1 MCTLRCSQIVLPS
14 CDFLNALS
22 PVRTAQASSPH
33 ALQESSAM
41 WPTCR
46 RECACA
52 QYTQLQRVGTVAFL
66 HVGV

>member
-1 MCTLRCSQIVLPS
+1 MRAFRYSQAVMPL

-41 WPTCR
+41 WPICER
-46 RECACA
+46 HRACA
-52 QYTQLQRVGTVAFL
+52 QRMQASRN
-66 HVGV
+66 